1 MLCRSEGLVWPQ
13 ARPVRRR
20 IDAARLVPAP
30 GRRIEEEFV
39 GGLPVDADRPGR
51 GLRLALD
58 LAACGETARAIAWP
72 APGAGIELVA
82 GAAARFIAV
91 PSVAIAAIDADAGDH
106 LVGQVCEQRLA
117 FLAVEA
123 VAGRGSGDA
132 ECGEI
137 DVVAERTHEQ

>member
-39 GGLPVDADRPGR
+39 GALPVDADSPGR

-72 APGAGIELVA
+72 APGAGIALVA
-82 GAAARFIAV
+82 GPAARLIAD
-91 PSVAIAAIDADAGDH
+91 PSVANADSDADDGDH
-106 LVGQVCEQRLA
+106 LGSRVNRQSD
-117 FLAVEA
+117 VE
-123 VAGRGSGDA
+123 GKR
-132 ECGEI
+132 
-137 DVVAERTHEQ
+137 

>member
-39 GGLPVDADRPGR
+39 GGLPVAPDRPGR

-72 APGAGIELVA
+72 APGAGIEPLA
-82 GAAARFIAV
+82 RTTTRFIAV
-91 PSVAIAAIDADAGDH
+91 PRAAIAAIDADAGDPP
-106 LVGQVCEQRLA
+106 VGQDREQRHP
-117 FLAVEA
+117 FLP
-123 VAGRGSGDA
+123 A
-132 ECGEI
+132 E
-137 DVVAERTHEQ
+137 